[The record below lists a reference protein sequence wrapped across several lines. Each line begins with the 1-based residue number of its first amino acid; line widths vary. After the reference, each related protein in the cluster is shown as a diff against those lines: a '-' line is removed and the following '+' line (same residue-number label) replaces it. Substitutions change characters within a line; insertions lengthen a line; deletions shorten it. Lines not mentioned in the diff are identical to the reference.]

1 MGMKREVSE
10 YDKAIL
16 LKIRNNVS
24 RFLRQN
30 AEILDSSDIEILDI
44 APQDHKG
51 AKESFLA
58 SRVLTADIDRDS
70 GADYIIDICMNNE
83 NKIPNETF
91 DIVVC
96 TEVLEHTL
104 NPFAAVNEIHRI
116 LKNNGLLL
124 MTTPFNFRIHGPL
137 PDCWRFTEHGIKALL
152 TDFEIVKIQPLEDE
166 NRFLMPLHY
175 TTVAK
180 KVPE

>member
-1 MGMKREVSE
+1 M
-10 YDKAIL
+10 
-16 LKIRNNVS
+16 
-24 RFLRQN
+24 
-30 AEILDSSDIEILDI
+30 
-44 APQDHKG
+44 
-51 AKESFLA
+51 
-58 SRVLTADIDRDS
+58 LTADIDRDS

-91 DIVVC
+91 GIVVC

-137 PDCWRFTEHGIKALL
+137 PDCWRSTEHGIKALL
-152 TDFEIVKIQPLEDE
+152 TDFEILKIQPLEDE

-175 TTVAK
+175 MTVAK